1 MTDDRVPAGVPSPPS
16 SDELEED
23 GVQLGGSGFLI
34 EDEPQQSPDGEQ
46 LFWQAV
52 EPAPPPAPWTPEP
65 TPPSG
70 YGTEQTLNRPDPAGN
85 AIMFRIFG
93 IIAVLLAPFIAVD
106 ADSRGGLITGVV
118 LFLGGLFLIFYLGS
132 VERLRR
138 DQVVDRWDILIDG
151 GQGRREQI
159 MDGTTTRIDSQSLP
173 QIQHETRELATSY
186 LRAETRPFLIV
197 THADNRRLK
206 GYRMHVNVRDYG
218 TTLQANWYLSYH
230 RGFFEKMLPNP
241 IVTLDLFDEQD
252 LRAYVGVVHHCFLD
266 AVVDLMVGLGQDS
279 SKLERSSKGFL
290 GIS

>member
-1 MTDDRVPAGVPSPPS
+1 MTDDRVPAGVPSS
-16 SDELEED
+16 ETSDELEDD
-23 GVQLGGSGFLI
+23 GVQPDGSGFLI
-34 EDEPQQSPDGEQ
+34 EDAPPSPPDGEQ

-52 EPAPPPAPWTPEP
+52 EPAPPPAPGTPEP
-65 TPPSG
+65 ATPSG
-70 YGTEQTLNRPDPAGN
+70 YGTEQTLHRPDPAGN

-93 IIAVLLAPFIAVD
+93 IIAVLIAPFIAVD
-106 ADSRGGLITGVV
+106 ADSRGGLIAGAV

-151 GQGRREQI
+151 GQGRRDEI
-159 MDGTTTRIDSQSLP
+159 MAVTTTRIDSQGLP

-186 LRAETRPFLIV
+186 LRAETRPFLV
-197 THADNRRLK
+197 VSHADNRRLR

-252 LRAYVGVVHHCFLD
+252 LRAYVGVVHHCFLA
-266 AVVDLMVGLGQDS
+266 AVVDLMVGLGQDT